1 MDEAAY
7 VNKGLFFE
15 TIVPLL
21 GMQTAALICISTPLT
36 ERNWFSALLNAKE
49 EDGSPFFNIVRIG
62 LVCKKCL
69 KLSQAEMSSCRHM
82 ENKLPPWKDSSRNA
96 RMKILYKYAHSSL
109 VEPHGQDLIAQIRFL

>member
-36 ERNWFSALLNAKE
+36 EMNWFSALLNAKD
-49 EDGSPFFNIVRIG
+49 EDGSLFFNIVRIG
-62 LVCKKCL
+62 LVCKKCM
-69 KLSQAEMSSCRHM
+69 KLSQASSFFFIFFTLLSDTHTRTLLVLLCFLR
-82 ENKLPPWKDSSRNA
+82 
-96 RMKILYKYAHSSL
+96 ILY
-109 VEPHGQDLIAQIRFL
+109 